1 MKKAISVLAAL
12 ALLLC
17 AAPASA
23 KTDDF
28 TIIDNWHMDFRDR
41 NKSCSNEEMGWKW
54 NARSRTLTL
63 EDFRVQVPEG
73 EMERQAAVFLPEKST
88 IELVGESNEI
98 HARSYDCTP
107 IYCEGRLTFTG
118 KGSLKITTDSRAA
131 SGIFVEHGPL
141 IFSESVEVTFDPAG
155 YIFTLNDVKGGEAV
169 LSVRDKAKVIFP
181 DDNSRAIAV
190 THDSSVKS
198 KSITYDYDQDIDRE
212 KGTVTLLKNSAK
224 PAAEYSES
232 PETIESQNSVSHEY
246 RFTTGSPILLRD
258 GAAVTR
264 LDASPYL
271 SGGRTML
278 PLTALEAVT
287 LPASGKTLDIAW
299 DAENRAVSVSCQDAD
314 GQSVQTARFTV
325 GGTEM
330 ICNGERVP
338 LSAPAALKDGRA
350 FLSVKDFANMLQRM
364 QVDCEIRWD
373 SAAKAAVLIVRGT
386 E

>member
-23 KTDDF
+23 KTDEF
-28 TIIDNWHMDFRDR
+28 MIINNWHLDFRDR
-41 NKSCSNEEMGWKW
+41 NKSCSNEEMGWEW
-54 NARSRTLTL
+54 DARSKTLTL
-63 EDFRVQVPEG
+63 EDFRIQVPEG

-107 IYCEGRLTFTG
+107 IYCEGRLTFAG

-141 IFSESVEVTFDPAG
+141 IFSESVEITFDPAG

-181 DDNSRAIAV
+181 DDNARAIAV

-198 KSITYDYDQDIDRE
+198 KNIAYDYDQDIDRE
-212 KGTVTLLKNSAK
+212 KGTVTLLKNSAR
-224 PAAEYSES
+224 AAEE
-232 PETIESQNSVSHEY
+232 PGAEAPAEQTAVSHEY
-246 RFTTGSPILLRD
+246 RFTVGSPIILRD
-258 GAAVTR
+258 GAAIMR

-278 PLTALEAVT
+278 PLAALEAVT
-287 LPASGKTLDIAW
+287 LSGETLDAAW
-299 DAENRAVSVSCQDAD
+299 DAENRTVSVSYQDAD
-314 GQSVQTARFTV
+314 GQSAQTARFSA
-325 GGTEM
+325 GGREM
-330 ICNGERVP
+330 VCNGERVP
-338 LSAPAALKDGRA
+338 LSAPAALKDGRV
-350 FLSVKDFANMLQRM
+350 FLSVKDFENMLRRM

-373 SAAKAAVLIVRGT
+373 SAAKAAVLIVRNAA
-386 E
+386 